1 MKRTELDKKWEALS
15 LRVNEMGGDGEDFVA
30 AMKELYT
37 LYDDRQVTWLAGLF
51 EPDIGG
57 FYYSNS
63 ARDNEQFLPDI
74 ESTIQ
79 AIGFLLSSGM
89 ISSYDELPVWMKE
102 KIINFTCSLQDPED
116 GYIYHPQWG
125 KNIPDYRRGR
135 DMTWANALQGYLGFK
150 LPYPTALDRLK
161 EVAKT
166 NESGEK
172 KESNM
177 PEHLR
182 SKEAFIEYLDK
193 LDFVGNAYVA
203 GSYVASQGI
212 QIVAAGLA
220 PTAIEY
226 LNKFQDP
233 KTGIWG
239 KDKGYMAINGALKI
253 SDFYTKAG
261 AEIQN
266 ADKICEVAMECISSD
281 EDAATVCFQYN
292 VWFTI
297 YNMFENLR
305 KFGGEDGEKKVQA
318 ILRRLIKLAPEG
330 IRATRM
336 KVAQFKK
343 ADGPFSYL
351 KDRTAHFSQD
361 VPVAIPYTNEGDVN
375 ASVICTTGTVSW
387 LHNALDLTKYQVP
400 IFTDE
405 DYELFKSALK
415 APQK

>member
-1 MKRTELDKKWEALS
+1 MKRTELNEKWNLLQKKVE
-15 LRVNEMGGDGEDFVA
+15 EMGGDGEDFVA

-79 AIGFLLSSGM
+79 ATGFLLSSGM
-89 ISSYDELPVWMKE
+89 ISAYSELPEWMRN
-102 KIINFTCSLQDPED
+102 KIIDFTCSLQDPDD

-135 DMTWANALQGYLGFK
+135 DMMWANALQGYLGFK

-161 EVAKT
+161 EVSEAK
-166 NESGEK
+166 EEDK

-182 SKEAFIEYLDK
+182 SKEAFIAYLDK

-203 GSYVASQGI
+203 GSYMASQAI

-233 KTGIWG
+233 ETGIWG

-253 SDFYTKAG
+253 SAFYTSAG

-281 EDAATVCFQYN
+281 ADAETVCFQYN

-305 KFGGEDGEKKVQA
+305 KFGGEEGEKKVQA

-330 IRATRM
+330 IRATRQ
-336 KVAQFKK
+336 KVSAFKK

-351 KDRTAHFSQD
+351 KDRTAHYSQD

-375 ASVICTTGTVSW
+375 ASVICTTGTVAW
-387 LHNALDLTKYQVP
+387 MHHALDLTKFMVP

-405 DYELFKSALK
+405 DYELFLNTVKK
-415 APQK
+415 PTK